1 LDIDARYGV
10 ISKPFFIR
18 FARDSKEGRSA
29 CKMIKLVAT
38 DLDDSLLSKDLK
50 ITPKNLKAIEFLKKN
65 NVILIL
71 ASGRPYP
78 SVKKIAYD
86 LENFYPMITY
96 QGALVYDPKDDRK
109 LYGCEI
115 QPNDA
120 KELIRLAKEE
130 NIHVHIYIDNVW
142 YVEVFNEKVEYY
154 KNLTG
159 LEPVKVDNFLEFVDR
174 PVTKVLF
181 FDEHERLRKL
191 KESLPLEFSKK
202 FNIMFSKPF
211 FLEFTDINVSKGNA
225 LKFLAQYYNLKRD
238 EIMAIGDGDNDISM
252 IEYAGIGVAVENAT
266 EKLKEVASFIT
277 LSCDNS
283 GFAHAV
289 EKVFN
294 VEF

>member
-1 LDIDARYGV
+1 
-10 ISKPFFIR
+10 
-18 FARDSKEGRSA
+18 
-29 CKMIKLVAT
+29 MIKLVAT

-50 ITPKNLKAIEFLKKN
+50 IPEKNLKAIEFLKQN

-86 LENFYPMITY
+86 LDNFYPIITY
-96 QGALVYDPKDDRK
+96 QGALVYDPKTDQK

-115 QPNDA
+115 QPDDA
-120 KELIRLAKEE
+120 KDLIRLAKEE
-130 NIHVHIYIDNVW
+130 NIHVHIYIDNIW
-142 YVEVFNEKVEYY
+142 YIEGFNEKVEYY
-154 KNLTG
+154 RNLTG
-159 LEPVKVDNFLEFVDR
+159 LEPVRVDNFLEFVDR

-181 FDEHERLRKL
+181 FDEHERLKKL
-191 KESLPLEFSKK
+191 RDNLPSEFLKK

-225 LKFLAQYYNLKRD
+225 LKFLAEYYNIKKE

-266 EKLKEVASFIT
+266 EKLKQVADFVT
-277 LSCDNS
+277 LSCDEG
-283 GFAHAV
+283 GFAHAI

-294 VEF
+294 VKF

>member
-1 LDIDARYGV
+1 
-10 ISKPFFIR
+10 
-18 FARDSKEGRSA
+18 
-29 CKMIKLVAT
+29 MIKLVAT
-38 DLDDSLLSKDLK
+38 DLDDSLLSKDLT
-50 ITPKNLKAIEFLKKN
+50 ITQKNLKAIEFLKKN
-65 NVILIL
+65 GIILIL

-96 QGALVYDPKDDRK
+96 QGALIYDPKNDQK

-115 QPNDA
+115 EPNDA
-120 KELIRLAKEE
+120 KELIKLAKDES
-130 NIHVHIYIDNVW
+130 IHVHIYIDNVW

-159 LEPVKVDNFLEFVDR
+159 LEPVKVDSFLEFVDR

-181 FDEHERLRKL
+181 FDEHERLQKL
-191 KESLPLEFSKK
+191 KEGLPREFYKK

-211 FLEFTDINVSKGNA
+211 FLEFTNIKASKGNA
-225 LKFLAQYYNLKRD
+225 LQFLAGYYNLKRE
-238 EIMAIGDGDNDISM
+238 EIMAIGDGDNDVSM

-266 EKLKEVASFIT
+266 EKLKKIADFIT
-277 LSCDNS
+277 LSCDES
-283 GFAHAV
+283 GFAYAI

-294 VEF
+294 VKF

>member
-1 LDIDARYGV
+1 MDIDARCGV

-18 FARDSKEGRSA
+18 FARDNKEGRSA

-96 QGALVYDPKDDRK
+96 QGALVYDPKDDKK

-181 FDEHERLRKL
+181 FDEHERLQKL

>member
-1 LDIDARYGV
+1 M

-18 FARDSKEGRSA
+18 FAKDNKEGRSA

-96 QGALVYDPKDDRK
+96 QGALVYDPKDDKK

-181 FDEHERLRKL
+181 FDEHERLQKL

-277 LSCDNS
+277 LSCDNN